1 MSEKVPTC
9 QTTRQIPV
17 LVSRTGICHIV
28 RKVGTFILHTA
39 SWNLPDLTSDGE
51 SSPGIC
57 LVVHREES
65 FSYTP
70 RAADCLVVRQVESFS
85 CTPRL
90 ESVFS
95 FVGRGVSFTRTVLVW
110 VQHRAC
116 KRNSPSAE
124 CRDSF

>member
-9 QTTRQIPV
+9 QTTRQVPV

-51 SSPGIC
+51 SIPCPGIC

-70 RAADCLVVRQVESFS
+70 RAAVCLVVKRVGSFSYTPRVGICLVVRRE
-85 CTPRL
+85 
-90 ESVFS
+90 
-95 FVGRGVSFTRTVLVW
+95 GVSLTRPVLLGVSSR
-110 VQHRAC
+110 VGGEFLLHAQ
-116 KRNSPSAE
+116 
-124 CRDSF
+124 